1 MEITTNI
8 VKTLSDKTLINTA
21 KEYGT
26 PLFVYDGDLIL
37 HRYKELFDFIK
48 WSKLRIY
55 YSIKANYNVGILN
68 LLRNNGAYVDTV
80 SPSEVKLC
88 LKVGFPLEKL
98 LYTANNIT
106 EQEMHEVKKTGILFN
121 IGSLSRLEKF
131 GKTYPNSKICLRF
144 NPDVV
149 AGFHQKVQTGGAETK
164 FGILLQ
170 DVPRVKEI
178 IKKYNLKVIGIHEHT
193 GSGIADTEKVY
204 QSMKNTLGGAKKE
217 DFPDLEFINFG
228 GGFKVPYKPDE
239 KRIDYESFGSRITE
253 IFSEFCKEYGKE
265 LILCFEPGKY
275 VVAESG
281 YLVVQVNTL
290 KNNRGRL
297 LAGTNS
303 GFPQLIRP
311 MFYNAYHHI
320 LNLSNPKGKVQK
332 YDICGNICETGDC
345 FATQR
350 DMSEI
355 REGDYLAIQN
365 AGAYCYA
372 MGGVYNLRPMP
383 SEVII
388 IDGQS
393 KLVRKRL
400 TNDELADE
408 IFNKSK
414 LF

>member
-1 MEITTNI
+1 MSNL
-8 VKTLSDKTLINTA
+8 VKTLSDEILIKA
-21 KEYGT
+21 ARAYGT
-26 PLFVYDGDLIL
+26 PLYVYDADLIL
-37 HRYKELFDFIK
+37 KRYRELYDFIK
-48 WSKLRIY
+48 WSRLRIY
-55 YSIKANYNVGILN
+55 YSLKANYNVGILSF
-68 LLRNNGAYVDTV
+68 LRDKGAYVDTV

-88 LKVGFPLEKL
+88 LKVGYPLERL

-106 EQEMHEVKKTGILFN
+106 EEEMHEVKETGIMFN

-131 GKTYPNSKICLRF
+131 GKAYPNSKICLRF

-170 DVPRVKEI
+170 DVPKVKET
-178 IKKYNLKVIGIHEHT
+178 IKKYNLMVIGIHEHT
-193 GSGIADTEKVY
+193 GSGISDTEKVY

-217 DFPDLEFINFG
+217 DFPDLEFIDFG

-239 KRIDYESFGSRITE
+239 ERIDYESFGKGITE
-253 IFSEFCKEYGKE
+253 IFSEFCKEYGKD
-265 LILCFEPGKY
+265 LIMCFEPGKY
-275 VVAESG
+275 IVAESG

-320 LNLSNPKGKVQK
+320 LNLSNPNGKAQK

-350 DMSEI
+350 DLSEI
-355 REGDYLAIQN
+355 REGDYIAIQN

-388 IDGQS
+388 INGQS
-393 KLVRKRL
+393 KLVRKKL
-400 TNDELADE
+400 TNDELVEE
-408 IFNKSK
+408 ILKKNIPS
-414 LF
+414 